1 MANEEG
7 ARFGRHHMRRFS
19 ATIPVLVTGI
29 CLYFVIGFGR
39 EAIAVFT
46 SPIWGFENSDF
57 ARAVY
62 AIGRV
67 FSVGPAG
74 LVQLAAFLGAFKLAV
89 AVVFALH
96 LLDRFRPFRASEV
109 NHELLDA
116 AALLAVFTTFLMAM
130 PALIESTPQFLAP
143 HRPALWLAG
152 LAATL
157 SMIERIVESGDLKP
171 AAIAAPS
178 VALPPRR
185 NGVGALRWDYLRR
198 AAAGS

>member
-1 MANEEG
+1 
-7 ARFGRHHMRRFS
+7 MRRFS

-29 CLYFVIGFGR
+29 CLYFVAVFGR
-39 EAIAVFT
+39 EAVTVFS
-46 SPIWGFENSDF
+46 SPIRGLENADF

-62 AIGRV
+62 DIGRL
-67 FSVGPAG
+67 FDFGPTG
-74 LVQLAAFLGAFKLAV
+74 LVQLAAFLGALKLAV

-96 LLDRFRPFRASEV
+96 LIDRFHPFRAGAI

-130 PALIESTPQFLAP
+130 PALIEAMPQLLAP

-157 SMIERIVESGDLKP
+157 SMIERVAESGELKP
-171 AAIAAPS
+171 AAIIAPP
-178 VALPPRR
+178 VALPHRR
-185 NGVGALRWDYLRR
+185 QGVSALRWDNLRR
-198 AAAGS
+198 AARGS

>member
-1 MANEEG
+1 
-7 ARFGRHHMRRFS
+7 MRRFS

-29 CLYFVIGFGR
+29 CLYFVVVFGR
-39 EAIAVFT
+39 EAITVFS
-46 SPIWGFENSDF
+46 SPIWGFENDAF

-62 AIGRV
+62 VIGRV
-67 FSVGPAG
+67 FDFGPTG
-74 LVQLAAFLGAFKLAV
+74 LVQLAAFVGALKLAV

-96 LLDRFRPFRASEV
+96 LVDRFRPDREAGI

-130 PALIESTPQFLAP
+130 PALLEATPQYLAP

-157 SMIERIVESGDLKP
+157 SMIERLVESDDLKP
-171 AAIAAPS
+171 IALAVPS
-178 VALPPRR
+178 VVLPRR
-185 NGVGALRWDYLRR
+185 REGVSALRWDYLRR
-198 AAAGS
+198 EAGRP